1 MSTQSEAAREAA
13 KTTGERLS
21 AIEEMVAMDGDRD
34 DGRRGVPGGDRR
46 WGRICRQ
53 YDYVRVKHAAIKAT
67 EVFNRTQAL
76 EAAQRDADLLAR
88 QRARG
93 LVRP

>member
-21 AIEEMVAMDGDRD
+21 AIERWSRWTAIATTAAAVFLAGIA
-34 DGRRGVPGGDRR
+34 GGVGYVT
-46 WGRICRQ
+46 

-67 EVFNRTQAL
+67 EEFNRTQAL